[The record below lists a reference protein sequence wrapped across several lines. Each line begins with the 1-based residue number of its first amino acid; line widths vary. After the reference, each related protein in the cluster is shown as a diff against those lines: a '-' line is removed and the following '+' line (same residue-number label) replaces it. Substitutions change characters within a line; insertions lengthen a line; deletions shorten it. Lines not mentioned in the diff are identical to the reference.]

1 MLKNKLFVVLY
12 FLLHDF
18 GFVLYLLWPLEKVR
32 FADGCEGG
40 CGVS

>member
-18 GFVLYLLWPLEKVR
+18 GFVLYLLWPLEKCDLLMVVK
-32 FADGCEGG
+32 
-40 CGVS
+40 GVVG